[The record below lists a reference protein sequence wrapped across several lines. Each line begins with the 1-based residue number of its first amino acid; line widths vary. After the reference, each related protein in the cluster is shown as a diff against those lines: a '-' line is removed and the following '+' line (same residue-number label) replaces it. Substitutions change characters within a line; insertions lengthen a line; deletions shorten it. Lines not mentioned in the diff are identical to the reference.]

1 MILLVPLVLVYITQI
16 VSYIIIEF
24 AGAIVA
30 MPSHPH
36 GYNHIDDAIHS
47 RIIHYIVNEGLFDAD
62 AHECYNYPYKTIKSI
77 IRAFKENGQ
86 LMTKHMRC

>member
-1 MILLVPLVLVYITQI
+1 MLVPLVLVYVTQI

-36 GYNHIDDAIHS
+36 GYDHIDDAVHS
-47 RIIHYIVNEGLFDAD
+47 RIIHYIVTEGLFDA
-62 AHECYNYPYKTIKSI
+62 TIKSI

-86 LMTKHMRC
+86 SMTEHMWC